1 MWIPQALL
9 GHDVFSSGDQGIH
22 ISFELNVDPC
32 PSYCFGAWGLFFVM
46 LLMFK
51 GKAKA
56 YITAWPVICVTMSK
70 LEEVFTVVADIE

>member
-1 MWIPQALL
+1 MPLFFTFL
-9 GHDVFSSGDQGIH
+9 GTEKNRNKAAV
-22 ISFELNVDPC
+22 E
-32 PSYCFGAWGLFFVM
+32 FVM